1 MHFDPIMRA
10 IVDISMLV
18 VFAKI
23 LAGMMK
29 RFDMPEVLG
38 ELFAGMILG
47 PFAPRS
53 LQISGEPLVAFNEH
67 VLAFA
72 EVWAILE
79 PIRKTA

>member
-1 MHFDPIMRA
+1 LHFDPIMRA
-10 IVDISMLV
+10 IIDISMLV

-47 PFAPRS
+47 PFAPGS

-79 PIRKTA
+79 PIRKMA